1 MQERLKPREYQKK
14 GEKIV
19 IKMLI
24 DRIRGQVRETT
35 GNYESGIL
43 IEMAT

>member
-1 MQERLKPREYQKK
+1 MQERLKPREYQKE

-19 IKMLI
+19 IKMLT
-24 DRIRGQVRETT
+24 DRIRGKVRETT

-43 IEMAT
+43 MEMAT